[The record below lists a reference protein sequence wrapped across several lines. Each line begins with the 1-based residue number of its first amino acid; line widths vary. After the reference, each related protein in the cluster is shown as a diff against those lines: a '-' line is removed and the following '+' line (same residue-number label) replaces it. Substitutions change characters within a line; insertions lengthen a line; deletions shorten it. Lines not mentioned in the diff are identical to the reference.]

1 MMDGIKEIADGFGA
15 ELKRRL
21 PKQRKTQ
28 RTKLALLVAT
38 MLDVRSANLMELAAG
53 LPREADRTGPSGN
66 AQRYM
71 RYQWITRLLG
81 NPLVGSDEIMEPFS
95 REVLERAAAGGQPIV
110 LILDQSKM
118 SDRHQV
124 LMLALRWGERA
135 LPLAWRVAETDGA
148 IGFDTQKALLDAVVA
163 WLPERTTVR
172 LMGDRF
178 YGTADLIG
186 WCQKRTWDYRLR
198 LKGNLVVFDG
208 PGKTTTGQCAK
219 DRVYYLENVELTGRR
234 ARTHIGIIHDPGHA
248 EPWIIAMSEKPGYL
262 RTLEY
267 SARWVIEPM
276 FSDFKSRGFGIE
288 DTQLRY
294 ADRLDRLILVM
305 ALALYVAVS
314 TGQWD
319 AVHWPTPSEKKSP
332 EDQPKKVARS
342 RTSWFTR
349 GLRRIAKLMQSCLPL
364 PQLWSVILN

>member
-1 MMDGIKEIADGFGA
+1 MTGIEEIADSISA
-15 ELKRRL
+15 ELQDRL
-21 PKQRKTQ
+21 PRQRKTQ

-38 MLDVRSANLMELAAG
+38 MLDVRSANLMDLAAG
-53 LPREADRTGPSGN
+53 LPRQADRTD
-66 AQRYM
+66 M

-81 NPLVGSDEIMEPFS
+81 NPLVVSDEIMEPFS
-95 REVLERAAAGGQPIV
+95 REVLERAAATGEPLT

-135 LPLAWRVAETDGA
+135 LPLAWRVEETDGA
-148 IGFDTQKALLDAVVA
+148 IGFDTQQALLEAVA
-163 WLPERTTVR
+163 RWLPDEASVR

-186 WCQKRTWDYRLR
+186 WCQGRGWDYRLR
-198 LKGNLVVFDG
+198 LKGNLAVFDAT
-208 PGKTTTGQCAK
+208 GKTTTGQCAK
-219 DRVYYLENVELTGRR
+219 DRVYYLEDVELTARR
-234 ARTHIGIIHDPGHA
+234 ARTHIGIIQDPGHA

-267 SARWVIEPM
+267 AARWGIEPM

-319 AVHWPTPSEKKSP
+319 AVHHPTPSEKKAPRTNRRKSP
-332 EDQPKKVARS
+332 EAEPPGSPEAS
-342 RTSWFTR
+342 AAS
-349 GLRRIAKLMQSCLPL
+349 S
-364 PQLWSVILN
+364 S

>member
-1 MMDGIKEIADGFGA
+1 MDGIKEIADGFGA

-38 MLDVRSANLMELAAG
+38 MLDVRSANLMELPAG

-81 NPLVGSDEIMEPFS
+81 NPLVVSDEIMEPFS

-135 LPLAWRVAETDGA
+135 LPLAWRVEETEGA
-148 IGFDTQKALLDAVVA
+148 IGFDPQRALLDAVA
-163 WLPERTTVR
+163 RWLPEKAGVR
-172 LMGDRF
+172 LLGDRF

-186 WCQKRTWDYRLR
+186 WCQGRGWDYRLR
-198 LKGNLVVFDG
+198 LQGNPVVFYG
-208 PGKTTTGQCAK
+208 PGKKTGQGPGF
-219 DRVYYLENVELTGRR
+219 LSRR
-234 ARTHIGIIHDPGHA
+234 CRTH
-248 EPWIIAMSEKPGYL
+248 
-262 RTLEY
+262 R
-267 SARWVIEPM
+267 SAGAHPHRHHP
-276 FSDFKSRGFGIE
+276 
-288 DTQLRY
+288 
-294 ADRLDRLILVM
+294 
-305 ALALYVAVS
+305 
-314 TGQWD
+314 
-319 AVHWPTPSEKKSP
+319 
-332 EDQPKKVARS
+332 
-342 RTSWFTR
+342 
-349 GLRRIAKLMQSCLPL
+349 
-364 PQLWSVILN
+364 

>member
-1 MMDGIKEIADGFGA
+1 MDGIKEIAGSFGE

-38 MLDVRSANLMELAAG
+38 MLDVRSANLMDLAAG
-53 LPREADRTGPSGN
+53 LPREADRTD
-66 AQRYM
+66 M

-81 NPLVGSDEIMEPFS
+81 NPLVVSDEIMEPFS
-95 REVLERAAAGGQPIV
+95 REVLERAAVGGQPLV
-110 LILDQSKM
+110 VILDQSKV

-124 LMLALRWGERA
+124 LMLALRCGERA
-135 LPLAWRVAETDGA
+135 LPLAWRVEETDGA
-148 IGFDTQKALLDAVVA
+148 IGFETQKALLDAVA
-163 WLPERTTVR
+163 PWLPTRAKVR

-186 WCQKRTWDYRLR
+186 WCQECAWDYRLR

-208 PGKTTTGQCAK
+208 TGRTSTGKCAR

-267 SARWVIEPM
+267 ADRWGIEPM

-288 DTQLRY
+288 ETQLRY

-305 ALALYVAVS
+305 SLALYVAVS

-319 AVHWPTPSEKKSP
+319 AVHHPTPSEKKSP
-332 EDQPKKVARS
+332 ADQPRKVARS

-349 GLRRIAKLMQSCLPL
+349 GLRRIVKLIQSCLPL
-364 PQLWSVILN
+364 PQLWGVLLN

>member
-1 MMDGIKEIADGFGA
+1 MDGIKEIADSFGA
-15 ELKRRL
+15 ELKHRL

-53 LPREADRTGPSGN
+53 LPREADRTGPLGN
-66 AQRYM
+66 AKRYM

-81 NPLVGSDEIMEPFS
+81 NPLVISDEIMEPFS

-110 LILDQSKM
+110 LILSKV

-124 LMLALRWGERA
+124 LMLALRCGERA
-135 LPLAWRVAETDGA
+135 LPLAWRVEETGGA
-148 IGFDTQKALLDAVVA
+148 IGFEKALLDAVVS
-163 WLPERTTVR
+163 WLPEQATVR

-186 WCQKRTWDYRLR
+186 WCQECEWDYRLR
-198 LKGNLVVFDG
+198 LKGNLVMFDG
-208 PGKTTTGQCAK
+208 ADKTTTGKCAR
-219 DRVYYLENVELTGRR
+219 DRVYSLENVDLTGRR

-248 EPWIIAMSEKPGYL
+248 EPWIIAMSEKPSYL

-267 SARWVIEPM
+267 ADRWGIEPM

-294 ADRLDRLILVM
+294 ADRLDKLILVM
-305 ALALYVAVS
+305 ALYVAVS
-314 TGQWD
+314 TGQ
-319 AVHWPTPSEKKSP
+319 AVHHPTPSEKKVPRTSPGKSP
-332 EDQPKKVARS
+332 EAEPPGSPEESAAS
-342 RTSWFTR
+342 S
-349 GLRRIAKLMQSCLPL
+349 S
-364 PQLWSVILN
+364 

>member
-1 MMDGIKEIADGFGA
+1 MNGITEIAESLSS

-28 RTKLALLVAT
+28 RTKLALLVST
-38 MLDVRSANLMELAAG
+38 MLNVRSANLMDLAAG
-53 LPREADRTGPSGN
+53 LPREADRTD
-66 AQRYM
+66 M
-71 RYQWITRLLG
+71 RYQWIVRLLG
-81 NPLVGSDEIMEPFS
+81 NPLVISDEIMEPFA
-95 REVLERAAAGGQPIV
+95 REVLERAGDTGEPLG
-110 LILDQSKM
+110 LILDQSKV

-135 LPLAWRVAETDGA
+135 LPLAWRVEETEGA
-148 IGFDTQKALLDAVVA
+148 IGFETQKALLDAVVP
-163 WLPERTTVR
+163 WLPAAARVR
-172 LMGDRF
+172 LLGDRF

-186 WCQKRTWDYRLR
+186 WCQERTWDYRLR

-208 PGKTTTGQCAK
+208 TDKTTTGKCAR

-267 SARWVIEPM
+267 ADRWGIEPM

-319 AVHWPTPSEKKSP
+319 AVHHPTPSEKKVPRTNRRKSP
-332 EDQPKKVARS
+332 EAEPP
-342 RTSWFTR
+342 
-349 GLRRIAKLMQSCLPL
+349 GLPEDSAAS
-364 PQLWSVILN
+364 SS